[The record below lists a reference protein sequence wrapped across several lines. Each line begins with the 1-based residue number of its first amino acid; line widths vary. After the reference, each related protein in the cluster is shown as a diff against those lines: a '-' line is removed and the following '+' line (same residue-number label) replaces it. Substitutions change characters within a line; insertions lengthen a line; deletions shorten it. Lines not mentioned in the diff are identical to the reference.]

1 MKLADICDVLADF
14 APLRLQENYDNAGLL
29 LGPPDRDIRGII
41 CAHDCTEEVLQE
53 ALSLGANLII
63 VHHPLIFKP
72 LKKITSSNHVER
84 MVEKL
89 IEHKIAL
96 YSTHTA
102 LDNCLYGGNGRTAE
116 KLGLKGLSIL
126 RKQSEGLLKLHT
138 YCPQANSES
147 ILNALFEAGAGH
159 IGDYSECS
167 FKAPGNG
174 SFRAGVGT
182 TPHVGEIDRRHHEDE
197 DKLEV
202 ILEKHQQSKILK
214 ALFKAHP
221 YEEVAYDLVELENE
235 NLLRGSGIVGEFENP
250 MSPDAFLQL
259 VADVLR
265 QPNLRF
271 NAKPNKNIQKVAIC
285 GGSGDFLT
293 PDALASSVD
302 VFITGDIGYHRF
314 LDLNDELFLVDPGHY
329 ESEQFV
335 AEVIHEHL
343 SQKFANF
350 AVHLASPG
358 SPVQYL

>member
-1 MKLADICDVLADF
+1 MLLRYYRLPKGKGRKNTKLGIELIIIIKLRHPIPGFVKVLAGGN
-14 APLRLQENYDNAGLL
+14 RRN
-29 LGPPDRDIRGII
+29 RGI
-41 CAHDCTEEVLQE
+41 
-53 ALSLGANLII
+53 
-63 VHHPLIFKP
+63 
-72 LKKITSSNHVER
+72 
-84 MVEKL
+84 
-89 IEHKIAL
+89 
-96 YSTHTA
+96 
-102 LDNCLYGGNGRTAE
+102 
-116 KLGLKGLSIL
+116 
-126 RKQSEGLLKLHT
+126 
-138 YCPQANSES
+138 
-147 ILNALFEAGAGH
+147 NALFEAGAGH